1 MYLILNSFE
10 AFDEQ
15 RKNSDKKEVEM
26 QFRFAISNPNNPFDI
41 VHQNIDLARGFFY
54 SFKVSAS
61 ISNTS
66 PNFEALTQNVR
77 NCLFSHEAKNLSYF
91 RNYSKSGCNYECALR
106 QAIEDCK
113 CVPWNMPR
121 VSMQGK
127 WMIKAR
133 QNNGMLQQAW
143 GGWVIFLSVQGFIAP
158 TLD

>member
-121 VSMQGK
+121 VSMPGK
-127 WMIKAR
+127 STIKAIHKTMECY
-133 QNNGMLQQAW
+133 NKF
-143 GGWVIFLSVQGFIAP
+143 GGRGE
-158 TLD
+158 